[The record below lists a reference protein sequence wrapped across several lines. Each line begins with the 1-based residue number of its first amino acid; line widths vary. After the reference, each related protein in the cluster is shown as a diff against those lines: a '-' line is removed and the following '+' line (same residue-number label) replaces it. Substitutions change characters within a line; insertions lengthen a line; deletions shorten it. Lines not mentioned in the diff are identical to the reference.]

1 MHSKISEKLS
11 PLTCIIWSNQRM
23 MVCKN
28 FETQGRTLGLSERI
42 IVDAVDD

>member
-1 MHSKISEKLS
+1 MHSKISEKL
-11 PLTCIIWSNQRM
+11 PLLRCIIWSNQRM

-28 FETQGRTLGLSERI
+28 FETQGRTERI